1 MSRRALVPP
10 EQTHDNILD
19 VAERL
24 FREVGYGKTT
34 VADIAQALGMSSA
47 NVYRF
52 FASKAD
58 IHNAI
63 FTRTVAGLHAALRDA
78 AGAPGSAADRLA
90 GVIHTS
96 HRLHRD
102 LFTDQRRVFDM
113 VEAAMAENWE
123 AIEAHVAAVQAIIAG
138 VIADG
143 IAAGEFGPGDPD
155 GLAAAVL
162 DGSCAFMHPTMI
174 AECADKPDREAHLA
188 RLLWLVIEGLRNHD
202 RTPMP

>member
-1 MSRRALVPP
+1 MSRRALVSP
-10 EQTHDNILD
+10 EQTHDNILA

-34 VADIAQALGMSSA
+34 VADIAVAVGMSSA

-63 FTRTVAGLHAALRDA
+63 FIRLMAGLHAALRDA
-78 AGAPGSAADRLA
+78 GASPGSAAERLA
-90 GVIHTS
+90 RVIGVS

-113 VEAAMAENWE
+113 VETAMVENWD
-123 AIEAHVAAVQAIIAG
+123 AIQAHVATVEAIIAA

-143 IAAGEFGPGDPD
+143 IVAGEFGPGDPAA
-155 GLAAAVL
+155 LARAVL
-162 DGSCAFMHPTMI
+162 DASCGFLHPTMI
-174 AECADKPDREAHLA
+174 AECADKPDREAQLA
-188 RLLWLVIEGLRNHD
+188 RVIWLLVEGLRNPN
-202 RTPMP
+202 RMPMP